1 MFTQFDCQFNSST
14 NCRINSWTD
23 CSSNCQLHTQLTQ
36 TV

>member
-1 MFTQFDCQFNSST
+1 MFTQFDCQPNSST

-23 CSSNCQLHTQLTQ
+23 CLSNCQIHTQ